1 MKKLLLLLAIFVP
14 LTAHGALKAFNSE
27 QVGSTPTNGYVLQT
41 TGSESQWVA
50 TSTLG
55 FTSGS
60 AGTWATKGSQ
70 VVGQLINYS
79 LNDTDIVT
87 IGSNSTTTS
96 EFYFDPNTKTAV
108 LGLDTG
114 FLSGKVYTNGLFGT
128 KTQVMMTQPVNDLQ
142 SNLVI
147 GNTYSG
153 ADGVYATGGITF
165 VNGRSSQGATFATS
179 DYYTYLGLAGPNF
192 AAFTGLP
199 PNGFVMSNTD
209 GPIVIG
215 ATSNNN
221 ASSTIHLATGDGY
234 ATGNYDVTLKNFVA
248 VSDARGG
255 NLGIGST
262 SPYAKL
268 TVVASSTRSTPYF
281 HIASTTNTEAVQ
293 GSVFTVAGNGNV
305 GIGTTSPYAKLSVVG
320 QTVSEYFT
328 ATSTTATSTFGG
340 VLSVGSTTPA
350 GNALFRVGT
359 STQNLFVSKTS
370 GKVGIGALPNESLAH
385 NLQLAN
391 GGAIGTNIY
400 SATSINLS
408 PNLTIGANSN
418 VLLNPGSVS
427 NGVGISSTTPWGL
440 LSVNPNGISG
450 PSFVVGSS
458 TATHFTVKN
467 NGNVGVSTTSPWRT
481 FSVTGTVGFDGLTTG
496 AGGSLC
502 LNETTKEVYLNAGL
516 TSCAVSSIRYKENV
530 SSLTSVLDKV
540 LKLRPVTYTNKSDK
554 QKNVGL
560 IAEEVYT
567 LFPDAVS
574 LDKDGI
580 PRGVKYEN
588 LAGGI
593 LVKAI
598 QEQQAKINSQEARI
612 KQLEDTINKLKDSLK

>member
-1 MKKLLLLLAIFVP
+1 MKKLLLLLAIFLPITV
-14 LTAHGALKAFNSE
+14 HGALKAFNSE

-87 IGSNSTTTS
+87 VGSNSTTTS

-114 FLSGKVYTNGLFGT
+114 FLGGKVYTNGLFGT

-199 PNGFVMSNTD
+199 PNGFVINNTD

-215 ATSNNN
+215 ATSANN
-221 ASSTIHLATGDGY
+221 ASSSVALVTGQGFS
-234 ATGNYDVTLKNFVA
+234 AGNYDVVLKNYTSVEN
-248 VSDARGG
+248 SRGG
-255 NLGIGST
+255 NLGIGTT

-281 HIASTTNTEAVQ
+281 HIASTTNTEATQ
-293 GSVFTVAGNGNV
+293 GTVFTVAGNGNV
-305 GIGTTSPYAKLSVVG
+305 GIG
-320 QTVSEYFT
+320 
-328 ATSTTATSTFGG
+328 
-340 VLSVGSTTPA
+340 
-350 GNALFRVGT
+350 
-359 STQNLFVSKTS
+359 
-370 GKVGIGALPNESLAH
+370 
-385 NLQLAN
+385 
-391 GGAIGTNIY
+391 
-400 SATSINLS
+400 
-408 PNLTIGANSN
+408 
-418 VLLNPGSVS
+418 
-427 NGVGISSTTPWGL
+427 STTPWAQ
-440 LSVNPNGISG
+440 LSVNPNGISD
-450 PSFVVGSS
+450 PAFAIGSS
-458 TATHFTVKN
+458 TKTNFVVTNA
-467 NGNVGVSTTSPWRT
+467 GNVGIGKAVPTSALDVVGGVTVAGNVTAGDFRGAFWNGSATAGSFYLTGSEFRMGSSINLQWGATHLASKDVNISRGGVGKLYIGTGVLGSSDGTLVAGNIGIGTTTPWRT
-481 FSVTGTVGFDGLTTG
+481 FSVTGTVGFDGLSTG

-502 LNETTKEVYLNAGL
+502 LDETTKEVYLNTGL
-516 TSCAVSSIRYKENV
+516 TSCAVSSMRFKENV
-530 SSLTSVLDKV
+530 SLLSSVLDKV
-540 LKLRPVTYTNKSDK
+540 MKLRPVTYTNKSDK

-612 KQLEDTINKLKDSLK
+612 KQLEDTINKLKNSLK

>member
-1 MKKLLLLLAIFVP
+1 MKKLLLLLAIFLP
-14 LTAHGALKAFNSE
+14 LTAHSALKAFNSE
-27 QVGSTPTNGYVLQT
+27 QVGSTPVNGYYLKTDGNVSTWAAVSASGGGASSWAT
-41 TGSESQWVA
+41 T
-50 TSTLG
+50 TSTV
-55 FTSGS
+55 
-60 AGTWATKGSQ
+60 AGR
-70 VVGQLINYS
+70 LINYS
-79 LNDTDIVT
+79 LNDSDIVT
-87 IGSNSTTTS
+87 VGSNSTTTS
-96 EFYFDPNTKTAV
+96 EYYFDPNTKTAV

-114 FLSGKVYTNGLFGT
+114 FLGGKVYTNGLFGT

-192 AAFTGLP
+192 AAFSGLP
-199 PNGFVMSNTD
+199 ANGFVMSNTD
-209 GPIVIG
+209 GPIIIG

-234 ATGNYDVTLKNFVA
+234 ATGNYDVTLKNFTA

-262 SPYAKL
+262 SPYARL

-305 GIGTTSPYAKLSVVG
+305 GIGTTTPTGKFSIQTSATKSIYTVGDNLTFSYGNGIFWNGTNAGMTSVAGTGVNFYAGGSNVLSIIRPGGSNAHLYNPNAAGSVAVYGGNGAGAYLQLAATNEKSYLTIPAQYTMSFGTTSPMGAKFSFNSNVG
-320 QTVSEYFT
+320 DAQQNLFLIAS
-328 ATSTTATSTFGG
+328 STTSGTTTAL
-340 VLSVGSTTPA
+340 VVDRMAEVGI
-350 GNALFRVGT
+350 GT
-359 STQNLFVSKTS
+359 ST
-370 GKVGIGALPNESLAH
+370 
-385 NLQLAN
+385 
-391 GGAIGTNIY
+391 
-400 SATSINLS
+400 
-408 PNLTIGANSN
+408 
-418 VLLNPGSVS
+418 
-427 NGVGISSTTPWGL
+427 
-440 LSVNPNGISG
+440 
-450 PSFVVGSS
+450 
-458 TATHFTVKN
+458 
-467 NGNVGVSTTSPWRT
+467 PWRKL
-481 FSVTGTVGFDGLTTG
+481 SVTGTVAIDGLTTG

-502 LNETTKEVYLNAGL
+502 LNETTKEVYLNTGL
-516 TSCAVSSIRYKENV
+516 TTCAVSSIRFKENV
-530 SSLTSVLDKV
+530 SSLSSVLDKV
-540 LKLRPVTYTNKSDK
+540 MKLRPVTYTNKSDK

-567 LFPDAVS
+567 LFPDTVS

-588 LAGGI
+588 LAGGV